1 MKSVLRGL
9 LVSLAMVLAMGLA
22 LPAAAQPIVIEH
34 LEYVK
39 GDLEAIRLRQIE
51 AFNEKYGDQIQI
63 IFQPIDWSGF
73 LDKFPVMIAA
83 GVMPDIVLVPSEL
96 WYLVS
101 SEIALDLMPYVQA
114 EGWDLSELVPGTVGP
129 AMEGDK
135 LLALSIESWVP
146 LTEMVA
152 YNITMFR
159 EAGIEPPAPEWT
171 WEEFIAY
178 DKLMTR
184 DVNGDGAVD
193 FLGTDLG
200 RHLIGSWAIAYQ
212 AALHAYGGSMIANDL
227 SRATINSDISRLVF
241 PVLKQ
246 TADNFRMHVNDVGWE
261 WSPLRTRQAAMSLG
275 YSADVLAAVSVLPG
289 EVGTQIMPQGPAGY
303 PYFRNPNPP
312 APGWAFIIWNQ
323 SRHKD
328 EAWQWLRFL
337 TFEPEAITA
346 LKSLNLA
353 TPPKIPYRP
362 NLDLA
367 REVLSD
373 DFLKHVF
380 PTLEQAAAVTQ
391 EKVVDPFG
399 GLQGPILESIRDLL
413 NAYFMERITLSEFL
427 EDAERRINTVLANN
441 PQLVARQRE
450 TLGL

>member
-1 MKSVLRGL
+1 MKRIPRGL
-9 LVSLAMVLAMGLA
+9 VVSLVVVAVLAPA
-22 LPAAAQPIVIEH
+22 LPATAQPVVIEH

-51 AFNEKYGDQIQI
+51 AFNEKYGDQIVI
-63 IFQPIDWSGF
+63 SFQPIDWAGF

-83 GVMPDIVLVPSEL
+83 GVMPDIVLVPDEL

-101 SEIALDLMPYVQA
+101 SQIALDLMPYVEA
-114 EGWDLSELVPGTVGP
+114 DGWDLNELVPGTVKP

-146 LTEMVA
+146 LVAMAA

-159 EAGIEPPAPEWT
+159 EAGIAPPGPEWT
-171 WEEFIAY
+171 WEEFLAY
-178 DKLMTR
+178 DKRMTR
-184 DVNGDGAVD
+184 DVNGDGTVE

-200 RHLIGSWAIAYQ
+200 RHLVGSWAIAYQ
-212 AALHAYGGSMIANDL
+212 AALHAYGGSVIASDL
-227 SRATINSDISRLVF
+227 SRATINSDVARLVF
-241 PVLKQ
+241 PMLKE
-246 TADNFRMHVNDVGWE
+246 TADNFRTHVHDVGWE
-261 WSPLRTRQAAMSLG
+261 WAPLRTRQAAMSLG
-275 YSADVLAAVSVLPG
+275 YASDILAAVTVLPG
-289 EVGTQIMPQGPAGY
+289 EIATQVMPQGPAGY

-312 APGWAFIIWNQ
+312 TPGWAFIIWNQ
-323 SRHKD
+323 SPHKD

-346 LKSLNLA
+346 LKPLNLA

-367 REVLSD
+367 HEVLSD
-373 DFLKHVF
+373 DFLTYVY
-380 PTLEQAAAVTQ
+380 PTLELASAVTQ

-399 GLQGPILESIRDLL
+399 ALQGPILEAIRDLV
-413 NAYFMERITLSEFL
+413 NGYFMERITLSEFL
-427 EDAERRINTVLANN
+427 EDAERRINTVLAEN
-441 PQLVARQRE
+441 PDLVAAQRAA
-450 TLGL
+450 LGL